1 MQHADYRTTAKHYID
16 RKEIAKDMVKK
27 VLIIY
32 VEARK
37 QLSNHLEED
46 MQRLLIFDDENP
58 CLKDCKT
65 YP

>member
-32 VEARK
+32 VDRSRVEPA
-37 QLSNHLEED
+37 H
-46 MQRLLIFDDENP
+46 P
-58 CLKDCKT
+58 CGSTHKDFLNF
-65 YP
+65 PQWLVV